1 MVDAT
6 LDAGPVDERGWRR
19 EASDGWIAPMTEPL
33 LHEARCRAAA
43 SLRRLSHAMVSRDLD
58 LDTLQRLTA
67 EADALAATLEP
78 APRRDRAAMLTAHV
92 ERMFGMVDAPDE
104 PETGHAAFDVMADR
118 AVGGPANPMGVHVEV
133 EFLDDEVVGVVTLL
147 PAYEGGPGR
156 AHGGMVAAIF
166 DDVTGY
172 VLRIAQTAAFTGTLS
187 VRYHKPTPMEVP
199 LTFRARL
206 VGREERRLF
215 ITADCHHGETLISS
229 CEATYI
235 TIDPS
240 VFA

>member
-1 MVDAT
+1 MTDPT
-6 LDAGPVDERGWRR
+6 LHD
-19 EASDGWIAPMTEPL
+19 
-33 LHEARCRAAA
+33 ARCEAATA
-43 SLRRLSHAMVSRDLD
+43 LRRLSHAMVSRDLD
-58 LDTLQRLTA
+58 VSTLRRLTA
-67 EADALAATLEP
+67 AADELAADLEP

-92 ERMFGMVDAPDE
+92 ARMFGMDE
-104 PETGHAAFDVMADR
+104 EAGEAETGHAAFDVMADR

-133 EFLDDEVVGVVTLL
+133 EFVDDEVVGVATLL

-172 VLRIAQTAAFTGTLS
+172 VLRIAQTAAFTGTLT

-206 VGREERRLF
+206 VGREDRRLF
-215 ITADCHHGETLISS
+215 ITADCHHGEILISS

>member
-1 MVDAT
+1 MNDRADDA
-6 LDAGPVDERGWRR
+6 L
-19 EASDGWIAPMTEPL
+19 L
-33 LHEARCRAAA
+33 LHLLDQCVRAEGVQIFIGQESGYGLLDDL
-43 SLRRLSHAMVSRDLD
+43 SLV
-58 LDTLQRLTA
+58 TA
-67 EADALAATLEP
+67 P
-78 APRRDRAAMLTAHV
+78 Y
-92 ERMFGMVDAPDE
+92 
-104 PETGHAAFDVMADR
+104 
-118 AVGGPANPMGVHVEV
+118 AV
-133 EFLDDEVVGVVTLL
+133 DDEVVGIATLL

-166 DDVTGY
+166 DDITGY
-172 VLRIAQTAAFTGTLS
+172 VLRIAQTAAFTGTLT

-206 VGREERRLF
+206 VGREDRRLF
-215 ITADCHHGETLISS
+215 ITADCRHGDALISS